1 MPAMAESACF
11 KARRGSRGKDMRV
24 GLIPALAGALAVM
37 LLGSLA
43 AAQNQSPPA
52 PPPSG
57 QAAPPD
63 QAAPLTPEQLDQL
76 TAPIALYSD
85 PVEQ

>member
-1 MPAMAESACF
+1 MAEWACF

-43 AAQNQSPPA
+43 AAQNQLPPA

-63 QAAPLTPEQLDQL
+63 QAAAPLTPEQLDQL
-76 TAPIALYSD
+76 TAPIALYPD